1 MFKAFL
7 LCFPCWGW
15 FNFENHPITNKN
27 FKSTPIWYFYGD
39 KIITLAINCEN
50 FEWSEIWDA
59 SRFLFEVKCHKIFI
73 CNKLYRIKLSIY
85 KWFLFDQRFICIPLL
100 LCFLVPFLLEMLNS
114 TYTNKGGGD
123 DSVWHIMLQGGRGWK
138 EETIQISETYLS
150 MIKDFVWQTKTNFP
164 RNQGIFI
171 SIDEKHLRFWGIEL
185 FLLTWFLSTKML
197 IIK

>member
-1 MFKAFL
+1 M
-7 LCFPCWGW
+7 
-15 FNFENHPITNKN
+15 NFENHPITNRN
-27 FKSTPIWYFYGD
+27 FKSTPIWYFNGD

-59 SRFLFEVKCHKIFI
+59 SRFLFEVKCYKIFI
-73 CNKLYRIKLSIY
+73 CNKLYRKLGMNRILY
-85 KWFLFDQRFICIPLL
+85 
-100 LCFLVPFLLEMLNS
+100 CFLVPFLLEMLNS

-171 SIDEKHLRFWGIEL
+171 SIDEKHLRFREIEL
-185 FLLTWFLSTKML
+185 FL
-197 IIK
+197 